1 MSAEDKIKIEDITNE
16 SEEDTDDDM
25 PELES
30 AEAGNHDSSDAN
42 KNGKQN
48 RAEKKSRKM
57 MSKLGMK
64 QFPGIKRVT
73 IKKSKNVLFVISAPD
88 VYKSQ
93 GSDSYIIFGEAK
105 IEDLSAQAA
114 QAATQDAFKPAAS
127 KSTTAPAAD
136 EGPVDETGLK
146 AKDIELV
153 LNQAPNVSRGRAV
166 KALRESNG
174 DVITAIMVSN
184 IYLIYYLFFRIL
196 LVKIKSLCYKFI
208 IGINLLFI

>member
-114 QAATQDAFKPAAS
+114 QAATQDALKPAAS
-127 KSTTAPAAD
+127 KSTTAPAAE

-184 IYLIYYLFFRIL
+184 LYLIYYLFFRIL

>member
-184 IYLIYYLFFRIL
+184 LYLIYYLFFRIL